1 MPPARFGRFL
11 LGIRLPP
18 DGFFQNG
25 DNPHLRHAAISCLHK
40 AVLAADPRIAV
51 RRTIRGRTNPLRV
64 AGEAYGWEGIS
75 SVFVIGGGKAAAAMA
90 AEVERILGDRVSGGV
105 VSVKYGH
112 AVPTTRVRV
121 REAGHPLPD
130 PAGVAAAEEVLE
142 FARRAGER
150 DLVFV
155 LMSGGGSALLTA
167 PAEGLTL
174 EDKLTVTR
182 LLLDAGAPISEL
194 NTVRKHLSRIKGGHL
209 ARALAPARS
218 IALILSD
225 VLGNPLDVIASG
237 PTVPDPTTFA
247 DALEILRRRGILD
260 VVPAAVRAYLEAGL
274 AGRVPETPKPGDSE
288 FALTRAVII
297 GDITRALGAAEQVA
311 REWGFNIVIP
321 SAAVEGEARE
331 VGAALGRR
339 AKEAHEGRYGPLPV
353 CLLQGGETTVT
364 VRGHGKGGRNQEVV
378 LGAALEIAGL
388 PSTLILSAG
397 TDGTDGPTD
406 AAGAVADGTTLE
418 RARSLGLD
426 PLDALAR
433 NDAYPF
439 FAALGDLLIT
449 GPTLTNVNDL
459 MLALVGPPSGR
470 APVDRPPNVAG

>member
-1 MPPARFGRFL
+1 M
-11 LGIRLPP
+11 GIRFPP
-18 DGFFQNG
+18 EDFFQNG
-25 DNPHLRHAAISCLHK
+25 DNPRLRHAAVQCLHN
-40 AVLAADPRIAV
+40 AVSAADPRIAV
-51 RRTIRGRTNPLRV
+51 RRTIRGRTNPLLV
-64 AGEAYGWEGIS
+64 AGQGYGWEDIS
-75 SVFVIGGGKAAAAMA
+75 SVFVVGGGKAAAAMA
-90 AEVERILGDRVSGGV
+90 AEMEEILGERIVDGV

-112 AVPTTRVRV
+112 TVPTTRIRV

-130 PAGVAAAEEVLE
+130 AAGTTAAEEVLAL
-142 FARRAGER
+142 ARRASEQ

-155 LMSGGGSALLTA
+155 LISGGGSALLTA
-167 PAEGLTL
+167 PASGLTL
-174 EDKLTVTR
+174 DDKLVVTR
-182 LLLDAGAPISEL
+182 LLLEAGAPIGEL

-225 VLGNPLDVIASG
+225 VLGNSLDVIASG

-247 DALEILRRRGILD
+247 DALEILRRRDILV
-260 VVPAAVRAYLEAGL
+260 VVPEAVRAYLEAGR
-274 AGRVPETPKPGDSE
+274 AGRVPETPKPGDSV

-297 GDITRALGAAEQVA
+297 GDITQALGTAEQVA
-311 REWGFNIVIP
+311 RERGFNTVVL

-339 AKEAHEGRYGPLPV
+339 AKEAHQGRYGPLPV

-364 VRGHGKGGRNQEVV
+364 VRGPGKGGRNQEVV
-378 LGAALEIAGL
+378 LGAAREIAGL
-388 PSTLILSAG
+388 PNALILSAG

-406 AAGAVADGTTLE
+406 AAGAVADGTTIE
-418 RARSLGLD
+418 RARARGLD
-426 PLDALAR
+426 AHDALAR

-459 MLALVGPPSGR
+459 MLALVGP
-470 APVDRPPNVAG
+470 APGQA